1 MAQVVVASN
10 NKSMPKLSGVVKD
23 RIYRYLDRVGTDD
36 TSIDLGIE
44 KLPGAVDPRVRT
56 GQVDPEHRAI
66 MFRIEDRLGDPT
78 YIYVGTWHSEA
89 ATELAAQSKLQV
101 NKVNGVLEGIV
112 GALDGKDDRRKRTVV
127 PDRSGK
133 LVELAAQSP
142 TGYLARAG
150 YTLTQ
155 LTEYLGL
162 GRELAAAALAAA
174 DRDTIHLAAQDSPV
188 TWQQNAVLELAA
200 GRSIDDIRDG
210 LGFTDQ
216 PVDHDLD
223 EDEQILA
230 ALAHPATKMQF
241 TLVDDSDE
249 LRRVIEEGD
258 FKAWRTFLHP
268 NQRRFVEKGNRGAF
282 RLSGGAGTGKTVVA
296 LHRARYLAHRNPDAR
311 IVVTTFNKTLA
322 KSLQDDLRALD
333 PGITLA
339 EKPGD
344 KGVYVAGLDKLAA
357 AVLTAGR
364 DLEQS
369 FDMVYGPGT
378 STRRSIRRGAEFGW
392 AEAVDA
398 AGTDLD
404 PRLRNA
410 SFLATEYV
418 TVVLGNGVTSKEQY
432 LRVPRAGRGV
442 RLSRQQ
448 RVAIWHIFEQYRR
461 IGRAAGRL
469 SFPEVLAVAAADL
482 EWRAE
487 STGVRPAD
495 HVIVDEAQDLHATH
509 WSLLRALVAEGPDDL
524 FIAEDSHQR
533 IYGQPVVLSRL
544 GINIRGGRSAKLTLN
559 YRTTAQNLHFAVSIL
574 EGGEYRDLEEGAES
588 TAGYTSARLGPNPR
602 LVECRSGTD
611 ELQVIADQITR
622 WIDTDK
628 VAPGDIAVL
637 ASAQQD
643 RDLFARALRD
653 RGVDAEI
660 LDDELPEGDR
670 VLVLTMHRA
679 KGMEFRCVI
688 LAGVDREHVPSRA
701 RLRGMPEEEV
711 AEARQRE
718 RSLLYVAASRARDEL
733 VVTWSGQIS
742 ELLT

>member
-23 RIYRYLDRVGTDD
+23 RIYRYLDRVGADD
-36 TSIDLGIE
+36 TSVDLGIE
-44 KLPGAVDPRVRT
+44 TLPGAVDPRVRT
-56 GQVDPEHRAI
+56 GQVDPEHRVI
-66 MFRIEDRLGDPT
+66 MFRIEDKSGDPT
-78 YIYVGTWHSEA
+78 YIYLGTWHSDTA
-89 ATELAAQSKLQV
+89 RELAAASTLQV

-112 GALDGKDDRRKRTVV
+112 GALDGNNDRRKRTVV
-127 PDRSGK
+127 PDRRGN

-150 YTLTQ
+150 YTLIQ
-155 LTEYLGL
+155 LTEHLGL
-162 GRELAAAALAAA
+162 GGELAAAALAAP
-174 DRDTIHLAAQDSPV
+174 DRDAIHLAAQDSPV
-188 TWQQNAVLELAA
+188 TWQLNAVLELAA
-200 GRSIDDIRDG
+200 GRGIDEIREG

-223 EDEQILA
+223 ENEQILA

-268 NQRRFVEKGNRGAF
+268 NQSRFVEKDNRGAF

-296 LHRARYLAHRNPDAR
+296 LHRARYLARRDPDAR

-333 PGITLA
+333 PGVVLA

-357 AVLTAGR
+357 AVLTNSR
-364 DLEQS
+364 ELERS
-369 FDMVYGPGT
+369 FAAVYGPGT
-378 STRRSIRRGAEFGW
+378 STRRGKRCGAEFGW

-404 PRLRNA
+404 PRLRTA
-410 SFLATEYV
+410 SFLAAEYV
-418 TVVLGNGVTSKEQY
+418 TVVLGNRVTSREQY

-442 RLSRQQ
+442 RLSRPQ
-448 RVAIWHIFEQYRR
+448 RVAVWQIFEQYRR
-461 IGRAAGRL
+461 IARAAGRL
-469 SFPEVLAVAAADL
+469 SFPEVLAVAAAEL
-482 EWRAE
+482 QLRAE
-487 STGVRPAD
+487 SAGERPAD

-509 WSLLRALVAEGPDDL
+509 WSLLRALVAEGPNDL

-574 EGGEYRDLEEGAES
+574 EGGEYRDLEEGEES

-602 LVECRSGTD
+602 LIECPSVTE
-611 ELQVIADQITR
+611 ELGVIADQIKQ
-622 WIDTDK
+622 WIEVDK

-637 ASAQQD
+637 ARAQQD
-643 RDLFARALRD
+643 RDLIARALRE
-653 RGVDAEI
+653 REVNVEI
-660 LDDELPEGDR
+660 LDDELPGGDR
-670 VLVLTMHRA
+670 ALVLTMHRA

-688 LAGVDREHVPSRA
+688 LAGVDSEHVPSQA
-701 RLRGMPEEEV
+701 QLRGMPEEEL
-711 AEARQRE
+711 AEAQQRE